1 MRPRAPGT
9 ARAVLWVAAIAAVIA
24 SMLVGCGGQP
34 ARRGEFS
41 VSPKSALLDVPVSVA
56 LHDVDPRAKVTI
68 KASATDRTGVR
79 WSSHATFLA
88 SASGVVSLA
97 DSSVAG
103 SYRGRNPMG
112 LFELMK
118 PASGSSTLFLAPD
131 AGYDVSFTARVG
143 STTVASTS
151 ARREGPRALGVT
163 SRPFTVASNRVQG
176 TLYLPKQSSTKHPA
190 VLVFGGSEGGES
202 GDFSALLLAGHGYPA
217 LSIAYFD
224 APGLPKELQEIPLE
238 YFVKAL
244 RLLAAAPGVDGSRI
258 FVKGGSRGSEAALL
272 LGVHFPDLVY
282 GVVAGSPSDHVN
294 VGYPLG
300 SGPAWTLGGRPVPT
314 APGTDFGTA
323 HPTDAPASII
333 DVAAIRGPIMTI
345 CGQQDLLWP
354 SCGFAAS
361 IRAERQAATK
371 AAHDVYLSYIAAG
384 HAVASA
390 ASYFSQTEQLTAGD
404 GSALGGTVPADLAAS
419 ADAHAQLLRFLA
431 ATTR

>member
-9 ARAVLWVAAIAAVIA
+9 ARAVPWVAAIAAVIA
-24 SMLVGCGGQP
+24 SMLVGCGGQSP
-34 ARRGEFS
+34 RRGEFS
-41 VSPKSALLDVPVSVA
+41 VSPKSALLDVPVSVS

-79 WSSHATFLA
+79 WSSHATFVA

-143 STTVASTS
+143 SSTVARTS
-151 ARREGPRALGVT
+151 ARREDPRAAGVT
-163 SRPFTVASNRVQG
+163 SRPYTVASNRVQG

-202 GDFSALLLAGHGYPA
+202 TDFNARLLAGHGYPA

-224 APGLPKELQEIPLE
+224 APGLPKQLQRIPLE

-244 RLLAAAPGVDGSRI
+244 HLLEVAPGVDRSRI
-258 FVKGGSRGSEAALL
+258 FVDGGSRGSEAALL
-272 LGVHFPDLVY
+272 LGAHYQNLVY
-282 GVVAGSPSDHVN
+282 GVIAGSPSDHV
-294 VGYPLG
+294 GGSYPDP
-300 SGPAWTLGGRPVPT
+300 GPAWTLGGRPVPR
-314 APGTDFGTA
+314 APDTDFQTP

-333 DVAAIRGPIMTI
+333 DVAAIRGPVMTI

-361 IRAERQAATK
+361 IRAQRQAATK
-371 AAHDVYLSYIAAG
+371 ATHDVYLSYIAAG

-390 ASYFSQTEQLTAGD
+390 ARYYSRTEQVTAPD
-404 GSALGGTVPADLAAS
+404 GTALGGTVPADLAAA